1 MRQGADR
8 TQRQGARTGTGQ
20 RVTEIASKPRPRL
33 APPTPPSVEPGWSPR
48 LTAPSGGFVR
58 RWLALLAGV
67 VAALALLG
75 LALPLLAPVDRA
87 VFDAVNAL
95 GYGPDAVFE
104 LLDPHE
110 RLYRGLL
117 LLAMTVAFV
126 LRGPWVALGVA
137 VALMSA
143 ATASYVLLE
152 AIALLSDRPRP
163 QAVFA
168 NILKPAGAD
177 WAQASYPS
185 GHVAVATAM
194 AAASAL
200 ALPVLRWPMVLVAL
214 VIAWS
219 RIAFGAHFPLDVLAG
234 AVLGYAAAASSV
246 ALAIGLGLLPRPP
259 EATREDPQVAR

>member
-1 MRQGADR
+1 M
-8 TQRQGARTGTGQ
+8 QRQAGAAGRGE
-20 RVTEIASKPRPRL
+20 RVPEIASQRRCPL
-33 APPTPPSVEPGWSPR
+33 APPSPPPVEPAWSPR
-48 LTAPSGGFVR
+48 LTAPSWGFVR

-67 VAALALLG
+67 VATLALLG
-75 LALPLLAPVDRA
+75 LALPLLAPLDRV

-95 GYGPDAVFE
+95 GYGPDVVFE

-117 LLAMTVAFV
+117 LLAIIVAFV
-126 LRGPWVALGVA
+126 LRGPWIALGVA

-143 ATASYVLLE
+143 ATMSYVLLE
-152 AIALLSDRPRP
+152 SIALLTDRPRP

-168 NILKPAGAD
+168 NIVKPPGTD

-185 GHVAVATAM
+185 GHVTVTTAM

-200 ALPVLRWPMVLVAL
+200 ALPVLRWPLALVTL

-234 AVLGYAAAASSV
+234 AVLGYVSAAFSV
-246 ALAIGLGLLPRPP
+246 ALATGLGLLPSPP
-259 EATREDPQVAR
+259 EPAREDDQAAQ